1 MMLTFLPLG
10 YMTNIYEFIN
20 LSYLHGNTT
29 CNKFWIVTQ
38 IVITYITGDDYL
50 TINKSG
56 DKHFW
61 LHFPHFISVVTT
73 KHSMVVNKQAFNP
86 LLCSIAK
93 WSDTL

>member
-1 MMLTFLPLG
+1 MTLTFSPLG

-29 CNKFWIVTQ
+29 CNNFWIVTQ

-61 LHFPHFISVVTT
+61 LHFPFY
-73 KHSMVVNKQAFNP
+73 
-86 LLCSIAK
+86 
-93 WSDTL
+93 